1 MSKTQKKPQRSKIE
15 EQRTLSFRI
24 KQRAKDLGGGIL
36 KAALKDPLAIF
47 LLLAAIGLFL
57 TFFKLVGS
65 IAPAAPGVQVSLSD
79 VNALAKQKKIASTT
93 YLDYDARL
101 VLIKRKSGETVW
113 SAMPKQG
120 ANVGSLL
127 EALQK
132 QGSTIEVDQQSNKS
146 IHVLLVQFLVPILLL
161 VTLFMFFMRLG
172 NDEGGGGI
180 AAFSKFAGGRKKK
193 GSQGGITFDDVAGNP
208 EALAELKEIRD
219 FLADPSKYS
228 DLGASAPK
236 GVLLVGPPG
245 TGKTLLARAVA
256 GEADANFFTM
266 SGSEFVE
273 SLVGVGAARVRDLF
287 RQARKAA
294 PAIIFIDELDAA
306 GRKRGAGV
314 GQGNDEREQTLNQ
327 MLVEMDGFGGDAGIV
342 VMGATNRP
350 DILDPALLRPG
361 RFDRQVTVD
370 VPDVYGRA
378 EILGLYVKNKPLAAD
393 VDIKEVAKLCPGFS
407 GAELANVVN
416 EAALLTV
423 REGRVEIDQATF
435 EEGIERVVAGPAKKT
450 HILSKQERWV
460 IAIHEAA
467 HAVVAKSIGQATSMQ
482 KVSIIA
488 RGRSLGTAAHMLS
501 DRDQVIRQKSDLQR
515 ELVAV
520 MAGATA
526 EEIEFGGYSTAV
538 HDDLH
543 AATGLA
549 RSMVTNFGM
558 SDELGPMT
566 VGDKMGEVFLG
577 AQMQELGSVGP
588 ATLDLID
595 REVEAT
601 MREASRLARLV
612 LETNWTAVLEAADA
626 LIEHESLSG
635 LALEAVLATTKPVQ
649 VGPARNRGDED
660 QGSDR
665 PYSGAHPSD

>member
-47 LLLAAIGLFL
+47 LLLAAIGLFI